1 MQHALTEPLSK
12 RLLVIF
18 LMLSVHV
25 ALWWAWQSQTQ
36 FKLWRDRPTTYLQL
50 LPIPLLTPP
59 QPKET
64 QQKSPP
70 ATLAASA
77 PVTKPAVATS
87 HPPSHPAANAT
98 NAITVTDV
106 PPAVTTPSPAA
117 PANGEPSPTTHLDL
131 DALKASALAMDK
143 QRRPSEIEK
152 IQHDLRRD
160 DGFEKKLGEGI
171 QKAKAKDCMQAYSGL
186 GILALIPLA
195 ASAVSDKV
203 CKW

>member
-25 ALWWAWQSQTQ
+25 SLWWAWQSQTQ
-36 FKLWRDRPTTYLQL
+36 FKLWRERPTTYLQL
-50 LPIPLLTPP
+50 LQIPLLTPP
-59 QPKET
+59 QPKEA

-70 ATLAASA
+70 ETLVGAA
-77 PVTKPAVATS
+77 PVIKPAKTSS
-87 HPPSHPAANAT
+87 HPPSHQASDTA
-98 NAITVTDV
+98 NAITITNV
-106 PPAVTTPSPAA
+106 PPALSTPSPAA
-117 PANGEPSPTTHLDL
+117 PPDGEPTPATHLDL

-171 QKAKAKDCMQAYSGL
+171 QKAKAKDCVQAYSGL